1 MADIVLIM
9 QILANPNKYGLNGT
23 DKNAVTQQ
31 GIANAD
37 VDTSSKGLTNG
48 DALQIQKYLLGLVET
63 LG

>member
-1 MADIVLIM
+1 M
-9 QILANPNKYGLNGT
+9 QVLANPNKYGINGT

-37 VDTSSKGLTNG
+37 VDTSSKGITNG
-48 DALQIQKYLLGLVET
+48 DALMIQKYLLGLVES